1 MAVAA
6 LTGTCL
12 VSVQPVGALPLA
24 LQKSNNPA
32 PVFVEPP
39 PLPELIA
46 ATPIAVE
53 TPVTAA
59 VPIAVPVQPV
69 VQDGPPP
76 LQDPLPQVL
85 PLAPQVKGP
94 RPKSN
99 PDVLAPAAT
108 KLLPG
113 LERLAAP
120 ASLALPTKPD
130 QVVIR
135 ELRPLGLSEVENLV
149 EVNNPDLKAA
159 ASVVDQAK
167 STLRA
172 AISSWYPNISLSAQ
186 NFPALINQES
196 YSSRP
201 DGSFFADGLN
211 QSRQLGAQGNVA
223 ISWALINP
231 QRVPEI
237 AAARDRYEKA
247 KNQYLIALRD
257 IRLNA
262 AKTYFDLQLSDDQ
275 VRIGQESVR
284 ASLVSLRDARAR
296 FQAGVATKLEV
307 LEAETQLARDQQ
319 LLNGGLASQ
328 AIARR
333 ALASLLNLPQNIT
346 PTAKDPLRAL
356 GVWTP
361 SLQESIVA
369 AYAFREELDNILLDI
384 SASNSDANFAKGR
397 VQPFLNILDTF
408 GLQRYQGVLDTST
421 FGTINTT
428 NMDGYQ
434 YQVNNS
440 VGLGL
445 TWNLFDG
452 GRANADARRLKQQA
466 QQNTYQFA
474 SQRDTIRLQ
483 VESGFYQLL
492 QNNRNIQT
500 TSRQVISARE
510 SLRLARLRFQ
520 AGVTTQREV
529 VDNQRDLT
537 QAEVAYATALRDYNV
552 QLATI
557 RRQTGLDQIV
567 TCQPRS
573 LPSTKPDNGINVPVA
588 PEPLLPACL
597 AAFKSASGGP
607 LAP

>member
-12 VSVQPVGALPLA
+12 VSVQPVAALPLA
-24 LQKSNNPA
+24 LENTSKPA
-32 PVFVEPP
+32 PAFVEAP
-39 PLPELIA
+39 A
-46 ATPIAVE
+46 
-53 TPVTAA
+53 TAA
-59 VPIAVPVQPV
+59 VPIAVPVQSAA
-69 VQDGPPP
+69 QDGPPP
-76 LQDPLPQVL
+76 PQDPPPQVL
-85 PLAPQVKGP
+85 PLAPQVKGS

-120 ASLALPTKPD
+120 ASLALPTKPN

-135 ELRPLGLSEVENLV
+135 ELRPLGLGEVENLV

-167 STLRA
+167 SSLRA
-172 AISSWYPNISLSAQ
+172 AISSWYPNITLSAQ

-196 YSSRP
+196 YSSSP
-201 DGSFFADGLN
+201 NGSFFADGLN
-211 QSRQLGAQGNVA
+211 LSSQFGAQGTA
-223 ISWALINP
+223 GISWALINP

-262 AKTYFDLQLSDDQ
+262 AKAYFDLQFSDDQ

-296 FQAGVATKLEV
+296 YQAGVATKLEV

-319 LLNGGLASQ
+319 LLNNGLANQ

-333 ALASLLNLPQNIT
+333 ALAALLNLPQNIT

-384 SASNSDANFAKGR
+384 SVSNSDANFAKGR

-408 GLQRYQGVLDTST
+408 GLQRYQGVLDTSV
-421 FGTINTT
+421 FGTANTT
-428 NMDGYQ
+428 NMSGYQ

-445 TWNLFDG
+445 TWNVFDG
-452 GRANADARRLKQQA
+452 GRANAEARRLKQQA

-483 VESGFYQLL
+483 VENGFYQLL

-537 QAEVAYATALRDYNV
+537 NAEVAYASALRDYNV

-567 TCQPRS
+567 TCQTRS

-597 AAFKSASGGP
+597 ATFKSAAGGP